1 MQSETTERRRD
12 SDNGK
17 RSVSGGRRFDKDL
30 RESPFG
36 STGNPGTLSIYFR
49 DLSFPFH
56 NAFQLLEVKRISLEP
71 FLNLDL

>member
-36 STGNPGTLSIYFR
+36 STAKLSM
-49 DLSFPFH
+49 DNLV
-56 NAFQLLEVKRISLEP
+56 NGMKRISID
-71 FLNLDL
+71 FWMVIHCHNGFSVS